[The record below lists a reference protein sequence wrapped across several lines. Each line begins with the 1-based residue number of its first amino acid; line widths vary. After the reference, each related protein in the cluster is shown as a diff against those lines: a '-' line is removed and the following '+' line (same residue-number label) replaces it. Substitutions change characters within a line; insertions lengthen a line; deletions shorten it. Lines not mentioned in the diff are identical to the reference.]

1 MAWLLLSLM
10 TSTVLAQQP
19 DVAPIMLRELTDIPG
34 KEVLMLKHGHDVLY
48 LCAE

>member
-10 TSTVLAQQP
+10 TSPVMAQQP

-34 KEVLMLKHGHDVLY
+34 KKS
-48 LCAE
+48 